1 MNQSPGKGTWTGW
14 ILCLL
19 IGLATV
25 ISAQSPE
32 AGKAKA
38 EEVLK
43 KARAGVA
50 SESKFKSL
58 QGMQITGSVRQSFG
72 ERQMESELEIEF
84 LAPDKLRKSTISSFA
99 TIISVLNGEEVWND
113 FVPGMGMGGMGG
125 QMRTMMGGQAGGNS
139 PMMAYMQAQQKRELV
154 QAMLGLL
161 LLAPPATQM
170 AFTYVG
176 EAPGPEGS
184 KLDVLDGKAAD
195 GMTVRLY
202 FTQDEPRLLGL
213 SYKAKQARRGFGGG
227 RPGGGPGGG
236 GAGGQSGGGG
246 GGAGGGQRQPP
257 TPEEREQR
265 MRQAMEAFE
274 KSPDVDY
281 RWSFDDYQTV
291 GGFTLPHR
299 ITKIEAGTPNEE
311 WTISKIKLNPK
322 LTADKFVKKGN

>member
-19 IGLATV
+19 IGMATV

-154 QAMLGLL
+154 QAMLGML

-184 KLDVLDGKAAD
+184 KLDVLDGKAVD

-236 GAGGQSGGGG
+236 GAGGQSG

>member
-1 MNQSPGKGTWTGW
+1 MNQSPGKGTGR

-19 IGLATV
+19 IGMATV

-58 QGMQITGSVRQSFG
+58 QGMQITGSVRQSSG

-154 QAMLGLL
+154 QAMLGML

-184 KLDVLDGKAAD
+184 RLDVLDGKAAD

-213 SYKAKQARRGFGGG
+213 SYQAKQARRGCGGG
-227 RPGGGPGGG
+227 RPGGGPGRG
-236 GAGGQSGGGG
+236 GAGGQSGGGAG
-246 GGAGGGQRQPP
+246 GSGGGQRQPP

-291 GGFTLPHR
+291 GGFTIPHR

>member
-19 IGLATV
+19 IGMATV

-154 QAMLGLL
+154 QAMLGML

-184 KLDVLDGKAAD
+184 KLDVLDGKAVD

-236 GAGGQSGGGG
+236 GAGGQSGGG
-246 GGAGGGQRQPP
+246 AGGGQRQQP